1 MKTGHRIVTIKLERT
16 FPELQWLGK
25 LFSYLWSKRYL
36 PSEEVLS
43 LKPEKKKDLCVNM
56 MERKNSQFLC
66 LFPLS
71 RNERHFS
78 RKKERKKNTKNKI

>member
-16 FPELQWLGK
+16 FSELQWLGK

-43 LKPEKKKDLCVNM
+43 LKPEKKKKICV
-56 MERKNSQFLC
+56 L
-66 LFPLS
+66 
-71 RNERHFS
+71 
-78 RKKERKKNTKNKI
+78 T